1 MNQIKI
7 IKPLYIAM
15 QFTTVGISLMGA
27 VFITEKVSPIL
38 GVIMGLMFMICGL
51 LGNRLLIECCFSVV
65 ILRDVFTEDLPE
77 DYIDQKY
84 DQENIK
90 QSKKDQTQSK
100 IYKSEASVNKS
111 GINKSNNDE
120 SSNLLR

>member
-1 MNQIKI
+1 
-7 IKPLYIAM
+7 M

-77 DYIDQKY
+77 DYID
-84 DQENIK
+84 
-90 QSKKDQTQSK
+90 
-100 IYKSEASVNKS
+100 
-111 GINKSNNDE
+111 
-120 SSNLLR
+120 